1 MTTTNAVQTI
11 QKMSR
16 VWSSKRECEIAV
28 RIQYQVHIEDGC
40 KIYQLGR
47 VEELE

>member
-1 MTTTNAVQTI
+1 MATQNTVKSVE
-11 QKMSR
+11 KMSR

-28 RIQYQVHIEDGC
+28 RIQYQIHTEDGC
-40 KIYQLGR
+40 RIYQIGQ